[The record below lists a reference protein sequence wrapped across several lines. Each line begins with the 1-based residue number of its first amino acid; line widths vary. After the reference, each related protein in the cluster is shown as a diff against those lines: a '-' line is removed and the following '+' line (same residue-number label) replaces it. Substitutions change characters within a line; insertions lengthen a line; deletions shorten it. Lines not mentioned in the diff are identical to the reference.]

1 MTPAADDPRE
11 ALRQAVN
18 EATQDGTVAGLV
30 LAAADATGTRLGCVA
45 GHAALLPQA
54 EAMAV
59 DTLFDLA
66 SLTKVLSTTL
76 VALRLWDRGQL
87 DLDEPL
93 RAAAPGRYP
102 TEKGALTPRLLLTHT
117 AGLPPFV
124 PFQRHFPPTAPDPER
139 VRDEVLARVREVPLA
154 TRPQANVVY
163 SDLGLVLLG
172 DLIECRTGTRL
183 DRLFAAEVAAPL
195 GLRDTFYIHRQSPLP
210 EAIRPPAD
218 FAATECCAWRQTL
231 VRGQVHDENAFLL
244 LGVAGHAGLFGT
256 ASDVMTIAEELL
268 RALTQPSRLL
278 SRAAAEAMTT
288 PQPVT
293 GGDPRGLGWALNA
306 PGSSCG
312 HGFSARAFGHTGF
325 TGTSCWIDPD
335 LGNVVVL
342 LANRVHPTRD
352 NDRFLSWRPRCHDL
366 AMAALGQD

>member
-1 MTPAADDPRE
+1 
-11 ALRQAVN
+11 LRQAAD

-30 LAAADATGTRLGCVA
+30 LVAANAAGTRQACVA
-45 GHAALLPQA
+45 GHAALLPQP
-54 EAMAV
+54 EAMTF

-76 VALRLWDRGQL
+76 VALRLCDRGQL

-93 RAAAPGRYP
+93 SAAAPGRYP
-102 TEKGALTPRLLLTHT
+102 ADKGALTPRLLLTHT

-124 PFQRHFPPTAPDPER
+124 PFQRQFAPASPDPAR
-139 VRDEVLARVREVPLA
+139 VREEVLARIRHVPLA
-154 TRPQANVVY
+154 TRPNAAMVY

-172 DLIECRTGTRL
+172 DLIESRTGIRL

-195 GLRDTFYIHRQSPLP
+195 GLRNTFYIHGLSPLP
-210 EAIRPPAD
+210 EAVRPPTA
-218 FAATECCAWRQTL
+218 FAATENCAWRRVV

-256 ASDVMTIAEELL
+256 ASDVMTVAEELL
-268 RALTQPSRLL
+268 RALTQRSPLL
-278 SRAAAEAMTT
+278 SRSAAEAMTT
-288 PQPVT
+288 PQPGV
-293 GGDPRGLGWALNA
+293 GGSPRGLGWALNT

-312 HGFSARAFGHTGF
+312 RRFTTRAFGHTGF
-325 TGTSCWIDPD
+325 TGTSCWIDPE
-335 LGNVVVL
+335 LGACVVL

-352 NDRFLSWRPRCHDL
+352 NERFLAWRPGCHDL
-366 AMAALGQD
+366 TMEALGPF